1 MQILRVCNRKRVNFS
16 KYKGCNHLSMFW
28 VNFTIVIFS
37 DICLP
42 KFDKTQSNG
51 KLQARTNPVMKKNQ
65 EKNPNTNVGVSYCI
79 WSSHKNEKTTTW
91 YVDYVS
97 WNQFY
102 HRKYCLLFAFRY
114 MGELCYHPFM
124 FITFMFGGYIN
135 HHSFWIIININPN
148 LLAM

>member
-42 KFDKTQSNG
+42 KFGKTQSNG

-65 EKNPNTNVGVSYCI
+65 EKNPNTNVGVSILLIKSQKRKNDYLICWLCQFESVLPSEI
-79 WSSHKNEKTTTW
+79 LFIICFQVNGWVVLSSLH
-91 YVDYVS
+91 V
-97 WNQFY
+97 Y
-102 HRKYCLLFAFRY
+102 HLHVWWL
-114 MGELCYHPFM
+114 HQPS
-124 FITFMFGGYIN
+124 FILDHN
-135 HHSFWIIININPN
+135 
-148 LLAM
+148 